1 METGL
6 LWIPILKKREAYREA
21 FDGFDPEKMARYGD
35 AKIQQVM
42 TNAGLVINRLKI
54 LVAIN
59 NAPFFLNITNEYGSF
74 NDMLWNYVDYTPIIG
89 H

>member
-1 METGL
+1 
-6 LWIPILKKREAYREA
+6 
-21 FDGFDPEKMARYGD
+21 
-35 AKIQQVM
+35 M
-42 TNAGLVINRLKI
+42 TNAGVVRNRLKI